1 MKILDDCDNIVRYMR
16 NFMEAALEE
25 ARKAMAMGEVPVG
38 AVIVKDG
45 RILGRGH
52 NLTESTKDPTAHA
65 ELIAIREAAA
75 ALGGWRLIGCTMF
88 VTVEPCAMCGGAL
101 VWSRMEK
108 LFIGTMDPKS
118 GGCGSIFNITGDTRL
133 NHQVQVETGLLQEE
147 CEALMKDFFRKLRN
161 QQ

>member
-1 MKILDDCDNIVRYMR
+1 MLDGCDNIVRYMR

-65 ELIAIREAAA
+65 ELIEKIVGAVDADIQRQIIKVHIAGLGNRPIHVDTAVAAA
-75 ALGGWRLIGCTMF
+75 FPVA
-88 VTVEPCAMCGGAL
+88 EL
-101 VWSRMEK
+101 VAAA
-108 LFIGTMDPKS
+108 G
-118 GGCGSIFNITGDTRL
+118 
-133 NHQVQVETGLLQEE
+133 QAVETGT
-147 CEALMKDFFRKLRN
+147 KDRAVTVDHPVIESR
-161 QQ
+161 QRH

>member
-1 MKILDDCDNIVRYMR
+1 MKMLDGCDNIVRYMR

-88 VTVEPCAMCGGAL
+88 VTVEPCSMCAGAL
-101 VWSRMEK
+101 VWSRMEN
-108 LFIGTMDPKS
+108 LVIGTMDPKS
-118 GGCGSIFNITGDTRL
+118 GGCGSIFNITGDNRL

-147 CEALMKDFFRKLRN
+147 CETLMKDFFRKLRN
-161 QQ
+161 HK

>member
-1 MKILDDCDNIVRYMR
+1 MK
-16 NFMEAALEE
+16 AALEE

-88 VTVEPCAMCGGAL
+88 VTVEPCSMCAGAL

-108 LFIGTMDPKS
+108 LVIGTMDPKS
-118 GGCGSIFNITGDTRL
+118 GGCGSIFNITGDNRL

-147 CEALMKDFFRKLRN
+147 CETLMKDFFRKLRN
-161 QQ
+161 HK

>member
-1 MKILDDCDNIVRYMR
+1 MKMLDGCDNIVRYMR

-88 VTVEPCAMCGGAL
+88 VTVEPCSMCAGAL

-108 LFIGTMDPKS
+108 LVIGTRDPKS
-118 GGCGSIFNITGDTRL
+118 GGCGSIFNITGDNRL

-147 CEALMKDFFRKLRN
+147 CETLMKDFFRKLRN
-161 QQ
+161 HK